1 MNLSTKIL
9 LGLVVALIA
18 IGIGLYIHIE
28 NLTEELKKAT
38 NIVQVQEQNIEALKD
53 QNKMK
58 ADSIQ
63 NYALMVGNLQ
73 TDKSRL
79 EHKYLVLNNKY
90 TLLLDSVSIVDDTTD
105 SIVEDS
111 IITVRFEGEKK
122 KINYNG
128 KTEYNL
134 LSNVGTYSL
143 DIIIPDIT
151 IRSEIYLDSLKF
163 IRQRVFADGVLIDN
177 AETEIDSQVMLLIR
191 NSELITQPEENFW
204 DRIGVFGETGT
215 GSPQKSVKFDTY
227 YLGLGVYVDIGERFN
242 ISLTKYVIPTDEYI
256 YLSLGY
262 SITARDIIRQIF
274 K

>member
-9 LGLVVALIA
+9 LGLVVALVA

-28 NLTEELKKAT
+28 NLTNELKKAT
-38 NIVQVQEQNIEALKD
+38 NTVQVQEQNIEALKD

-73 TDKSRL
+73 TEQSVL
-79 EHKYLVLNNKY
+79 EHKYLILNNKY
-90 TLLLDSVSIVDDTTD
+90 TLLLGSVSVIDDTTD
-105 SIVEDS
+105 SIIEDS
-111 IITVRFEGEKK
+111 IVTVSFEGKK
-122 KINYNG
+122 EKINYKG

-134 LSNVGTYSL
+134 FSNVGTYSL
-143 DIIIPDIT
+143 DIYVPDIT
-151 IRSEIYLDSLKF
+151 IKSEIYLDSLRF
-163 IRQRVFADGVLIDN
+163 IRQRIFADGVLIDN
-177 AETEIDSQVMLLIR
+177 AQTEIDSQVMLLIK

-204 DRIGVFGETGT
+204 DRVGIFGETGT
-215 GSPQKSVKFDTY
+215 GSSHKSIKFDTY
-227 YLGLGVYVDIGERFN
+227 YFGLGVYVDIGERFN
-242 ISLTKYVIPTDEYI
+242 ISLTKYMIPTDDYI

-262 SITARDIIRQIF
+262 SITAREIVREIF

>member
-9 LGLVVALIA
+9 LGLVVALVS

-28 NLTEELKKAT
+28 NLTEELKNAT
-38 NIVQVQEQNIEALKD
+38 NTVQVQEQNIEALKD

-90 TLLLDSVSIVDDTTD
+90 TLLFESVSVVDDTTD
-105 SIVEDS
+105 SIMEDS
-111 IITVRFEGEKK
+111 IITVSFEGEKK
-122 KINYNG
+122 KINYKG

-134 LSNVGTYSL
+134 MSNLGTYSL

-163 IRQRVFADGVLIDN
+163 IRQRIFADGVLIDN
-177 AETEIDSQVMLLIR
+177 AETQIDSQVMVLIK
-191 NSELITQPEENFW
+191 NSELISHPEENFW

-215 GSPQKSVKFDTY
+215 GSPQKHLKLDTY

-242 ISLTKYVIPTDEYI
+242 ISLTKYVIPADEYV

-262 SITARDIIRQIF
+262 SITAREIIREIF